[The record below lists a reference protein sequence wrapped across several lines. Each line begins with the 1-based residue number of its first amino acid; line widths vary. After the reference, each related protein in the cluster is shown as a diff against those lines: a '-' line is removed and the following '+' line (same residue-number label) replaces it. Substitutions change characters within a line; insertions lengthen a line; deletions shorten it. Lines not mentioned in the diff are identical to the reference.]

1 MAASTR
7 MIKPL
12 CVVPLFL
19 AFLGSAWAQTY
30 EVSIFRGFARMGK
43 APLGSN
49 NSDTPVDNETMFRNG
64 WSTGIRLT
72 LNMRGYYG
80 HEVGFMHT
88 RAGIRT
94 SILQADGTTMTPV
107 ESHVNIEQAFYNFL
121 IYMMPKGER
130 WRPYMTGGV
139 QTAKTGN
146 PRIDGWQ
153 AAAMRNFGFNYGA
166 GIKFKLSKH
175 FLVRLDARDYL
186 TGKPYADLSFK
197 DSTRRG
203 SLVRQ
208 QEASFGLDFGF

>member
-1 MAASTR
+1 MAASIRT
-7 MIKPL
+7 MKPL

-43 APLGSN
+43 TPLGSN
-49 NSDTPVDNETMFRNG
+49 NSDTPVDNETRFQNG
-64 WSTGIRLT
+64 SSTGIRLT

-80 HEVGFMHT
+80 HELGFMHT

-107 ESHVNIEQAFYNFL
+107 ESHVNIEQAFYNAL

-130 WRPYMTGGV
+130 WRPFITAGV
-139 QTAKTGN
+139 QAAKTGG
-146 PRIDGWQ
+146 PKIDGWQ
-153 AAAMRNFGFNYGA
+153 GGATRNYGFNYGA
-166 GIKFKLSKH
+166 GIKIRLFKY
-175 FLVRLDARDYL
+175 FLVRLDARDYF
-186 TGKPYADLSFK
+186 TGKPYYGLSFN
-197 DSTRRG
+197 DIANG
-203 SLVRQ
+203 GALVRQ

>member
-7 MIKPL
+7 MRKPL

-30 EVSIFRGFARMGK
+30 EVSVVRAWARMGK
-43 APLGSN
+43 ATLGSN
-49 NSDTPVDNETMFRNG
+49 NQDSPIDNETMFKNG

-80 HEVGFMHT
+80 HELSFLHT

-107 ESHVNIEQAFYNFL
+107 EGHVNIEQAFYNFL
-121 IYMMPKGER
+121 IYMMPKDER
-130 WRPYMTGGV
+130 WRPYITGGV
-139 QTAKTGN
+139 QAAKSGN

-153 AAAMRNFGFNYGA
+153 GSATRNYGFNYGA
-166 GIKFKLSKH
+166 GIKFKLQKH
-175 FLVRLDARDYL
+175 FLVRLDARDYF
-186 TGKPYADLSFK
+186 TGVPYNLYLQDVGLQNK
-197 DSTRRG
+197 
-203 SLVRQ
+203 LVRQ